1 MSKTSILLAVL
12 LVNFAALSQPYTTYF
27 TGSSMDVIASP
38 EGGVCLMGGA
48 TEDDE
53 AMKWF
58 LNRADGGDVLVL
70 RTSGSDGYN
79 DYMYSQLGITL
90 NSVETIVFNGTFA
103 VNDAYIHQK
112 IKQAEAIWF
121 AGGDQWNYIS
131 FWRDSPIDSLI
142 NKGIENR
149 DVVVGG
155 ISAGMAI
162 LGNPYFSAQNGTVIS
177 GTALSNP
184 YDSDVTVD
192 NTPFLDAPFM
202 ENVITD
208 THYDDPDRK
217 GRHMVFLARMVKDNG
232 LIAKG
237 IACDEYT
244 AVCIDENGLARIYG
258 EFPSSNDNAYF
269 LQVNCELADP
279 TPEKCQSGLALDW
292 NHGGAAVKVYAVKG
306 NQTGQNTFDLSDWQ
320 TGNGG
325 LWKHWYIDNGVLQEI
340 NGSAPSCSV
349 SLDEDED
356 EKFLVFPNPG
366 RDIINISFTNLE
378 PHIIEIYSA
387 DGRLQISTEAKQKEI
402 TISTERLHKGSYII
416 RAISEQGNQSVSWV
430 K

>member
-12 LVNFAALSQPYTTYF
+12 LVNFAALSQPYTSYF

-103 VNDAYIHQK
+103 VNDTYIHQK

-142 NKGIENR
+142 NEGIENR

-155 ISAGMAI
+155 TSAGMAI
-162 LGNPYFSAQNGTVIS
+162 LGNPYFSAQNGTVTS
-177 GTALSNP
+177 GIALSNP
-184 YDSDVTVD
+184 YHSDVTVD

-202 ENVITD
+202 GNVISD

-232 LIAKG
+232 VIAKG
-237 IACDEYT
+237 IACDEHT

-279 TPEKCQSGLALDW
+279 TPEMCQSGLALDW

-325 LWKHWYIDNGVLQEI
+325 LWKHWYVDNGVLQET
-340 NGSAPSCSV
+340 NGNAPSCSV

-402 TISTERLHKGSYII
+402 TISTEPLQKGSYII
-416 RAISEQGNQSVSWV
+416 HAISEQGNQSVSWV